1 MTIVKWPRLLKWPT
15 FLFCLAVIPFSGCKT
30 ETEVSIVRPV
40 RAVKIGDVAGINGA
54 AFPGRARAAEQVNLA
69 FRVSGELGSLN
80 ADVGTIVKK
89 GDVLARVDQRDF
101 QAAVDS
107 VDADLQ
113 RAIARLDAMQI
124 ARPEE
129 IRKLEAQVKE
139 SEAVLELA
147 AAEYSRM
154 IALQKQGVGAV
165 SQTEVDRSKASRD
178 RSTAVLD
185 QSKESLIIARE
196 GARPED
202 IRAQQAEIKSL
213 EAKLATAANE
223 LEYTELVAPF
233 DGTIAARY
241 VENFQTVQAGQVICR
256 LLDSSRIEI
265 VIDIPESKIALAPY
279 VSDLICVFDAFP
291 DVKIAGAKI
300 AEIGNEASATTR
312 TYPVTVVMD
321 QPDESTGAR
330 ILPGM
335 AGRVSGTARLSEE
348 AESIGFVIPESAIF
362 ESESGDKHVWLIDES
377 QMTVHR
383 SQSVTPGELDALGVR
398 VKGIAAGQWVVT
410 AGVHYLDE
418 GQKVRIL
425 AEQTTAVAREPEQK
439 TEGAKK
445 SRDKSETPDPETPAS
460 SSEETE

>member
-1 MTIVKWPRLLKWPT
+1 MTAVKCPNIAKWPWPV
-15 FLFCLAVIPFSGCKT
+15 FCMAAVLGAGCEKQS
-30 ETEVSIVRPV
+30 EVSIVRPV
-40 RAVKIGDVAGINGA
+40 RAVKVGDVAGINGA

-69 FRVSGELGSLN
+69 FRVSGELEYLI
-80 ADVGTIVKK
+80 ADVGTIVNK
-89 GDVLARVDQRDF
+89 GDVIARVDPRDF
-101 QAAVDS
+101 QAS
-107 VDADLQ
+107 VDNMDAELQ
-113 RAIARLDAMQI
+113 RAIAQLDAMAI

-129 IRKLEAQVKE
+129 IRKLQAQVRE
-139 SEAVLELA
+139 AEAVLELA

-154 IALQKQGVGAV
+154 IALQEPGVDAV

-178 RSTAVLD
+178 RSSAMLD

-213 EAKLATAANE
+213 EAKLATATNN
-223 LEYTELVAPF
+223 LKYTELIAPF

-241 VENFQTVQAGQVICR
+241 VDNFQTAQAGQVICR
-256 LLDSSRIEI
+256 LLDSSRIEL

-291 DVKIAGAKI
+291 DVKISGAKI
-300 AEIGNEASATTR
+300 TEIGNEASATTR

-321 QPDESTGAR
+321 QPDESTGAK

-335 AGRVSGTARLSEE
+335 AGLVSGTARLSEE
-348 AESIGFVIPESAIF
+348 AESKGFVIPESALF
-362 ESESGDKHVWLIDES
+362 ESDSGDKHVWLIDES
-377 QMTVHR
+377 KMTVHR
-383 SQSVTPGELDALGVR
+383 SQSVTPSELDALGVR
-398 VKGIAAGQWVVT
+398 VKEIDAGQWVVT

-425 AEQTTAVAREPEQK
+425 AEQTTAVARQPKQT
-439 TEGAKK
+439 TEVVRQ
-445 SRDKSETPDPETPAS
+445 SVEDTESSDPETPES
-460 SSEETE
+460 SAEESE